1 MRHGWTKFSLC
12 TSLALALALSIS
24 AEQSQRGGDVPKR
37 ANELTLA
44 GLRPGRD
51 VLPAALK
58 RYKAKYLSTSAK
70 DQDPREWRDP
80 CTGRS
85 LTVTADEKSV
95 IQEITVSSLASA
107 EGRCDD
113 KRFDALDM
121 KDWTTGHGLRLGD
134 ARNRI
139 TELYG
144 EPGSSGPSVK
154 GSHELEFLYYA
165 FDWAGADVPQVL
177 EIYCERD
184 TGRVVEITLAFP
196 SL

>member
-1 MRHGWTKFSLC
+1 MRNVWTKFSLC
-12 TSLALALALSIS
+12 TSAALLLAWAAS
-24 AEQSQRGGDVPKR
+24 AGQAQRGEASKR

-51 VLPAALK
+51 TLPEALK
-58 RYKAKYLSTSAK
+58 RYKAKYLSANAK
-70 DQDPREWRDP
+70 GTDPREWRDA
-80 CTGRS
+80 CTGRV
-85 LTVTADEKSV
+85 LTLNVDEKSV
-95 IQEITVSSLASA
+95 IQEITVSSLSA
-107 EGRCDD
+107 QDGKCDD
-113 KRFDALDM
+113 RRFDTLDM
-121 KDWTTGHGLRLGD
+121 KDWTAGRGLRLGD
-134 ARNRI
+134 SRNRV
-139 TELYG
+139 TDLYG
-144 EPGSSGPSVK
+144 EPNSDGPSVK

>member
-12 TSLALALALSIS
+12 TSAAFALALAVS
-24 AEQSQRGGDVPKR
+24 AGQAPRSDTPKR
-37 ANELTLA
+37 VNEVTLA

-51 VLPAALK
+51 LLPGALK
-58 RYKAKYLSTSAK
+58 RYKAKYLSAAASGA
-70 DQDPREWRDP
+70 DAREWRDP
-80 CTGRS
+80 CTGRA
-85 LTVTADEKSV
+85 LTVNVDEKSV
-95 IQEITVSSLASA
+95 IQTITVSSLAST
-107 EGRCDD
+107 EGKCDD
-113 KRFDALDM
+113 RRLDALDM

-134 ARNRI
+134 PRNRI
-139 TELYG
+139 TEIYG

>member
-1 MRHGWTKFSLC
+1 LRHAWTKFSLC
-12 TSLALALALSIS
+12 TSAALALALSAS
-24 AEQSQRGGDVPKR
+24 AVQAQRGDTTKR
-37 ANELTLA
+37 VNELTLA

-51 VLPAALK
+51 MLPGAVK
-58 RYKAKYLSTSAK
+58 RYKAKYLSTAANGA
-70 DQDPREWRDP
+70 DAREWRDP
-80 CTGRS
+80 CTGRA
-85 LTVTADEKSV
+85 LTVNIDEKSV
-95 IQEITVSSLASA
+95 IQEITVSSLASKD
-107 EGRCDD
+107 GKCDD
-113 KRFDALDM
+113 RRFDALDM

-144 EPGSSGPSVK
+144 EPSSSGPSVK

>member
-1 MRHGWTKFSLC
+1 MKFSLC
-12 TSLALALALSIS
+12 TSATLALALSIS
-24 AEQSQRGGDVPKR
+24 AEQSQRGGDAPKR

-51 VLPAALK
+51 ALPAALK
-58 RYKAKYLSTSAK
+58 RYKAKYLSLAANSA
-70 DQDPREWRDP
+70 DPREWRDP

-95 IQEITVSSLASA
+95 IQEITVSSLASTDGKC
-107 EGRCDD
+107 ED

-121 KDWTTGHGLRLGD
+121 KDWTTGRGLRLGD

-154 GSHELEFLYYA
+154 GNHELEFLYYA